1 MDFQIGFNIFVA
13 LSGFLGA
20 YVLFG
25 IKDALKSLQETD
37 KELTNKVQGTE
48 LLVASNYVTKS
59 DLERIGQDIF
69 NMLHRIED
77 KLDRKMDK

>member
-1 MDFQIGFNIFVA
+1 MDFQIGFNIFIG

-20 YVLFG
+20 YVLFSIKDG
-25 IKDALKSLQETD
+25 IKSLNETD
-37 KELTNKVQGTE
+37 KELTNKVQGIE
-48 LLVASNYVTKS
+48 VLVASNYVTKG